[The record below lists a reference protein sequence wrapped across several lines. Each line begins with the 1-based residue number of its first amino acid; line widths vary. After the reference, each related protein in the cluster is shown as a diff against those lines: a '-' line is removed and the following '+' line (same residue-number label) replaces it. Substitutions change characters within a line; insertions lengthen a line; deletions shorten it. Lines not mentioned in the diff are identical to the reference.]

1 MKKKIAITGGIGSGK
16 SEAIKIIKELGFPVF
31 SCDEIYKEVVLSK
44 EYVQRIEEN
53 FPTCVKNGIID
64 RKELS
69 TIIFNQREKLDLLN
83 SLSHP
88 LIMQKLL
95 MEMEK
100 TPQSLIFA
108 EVPLLFENGFETM
121 FDHIIVIQR
130 SKNNRIQSLL
140 QRDNLSEQEIQKRI
154 AAQFDYSKENLEMIA
169 KSHSV
174 KIIKNEEDL
183 SLFKKNIEKEIAKLE
198 QL

>member
-31 SCDEIYKEVVLSK
+31 SCDEIYKEIIFSK

-69 TIIFNQREKLDLLN
+69 AIVFANREKRDLLN

-88 LIMQKLL
+88 LIM
-95 MEMEK
+95 
-100 TPQSLIFA
+100 
-108 EVPLLFENGFETM
+108 EN
-121 FDHIIVIQR
+121 
-130 SKNNRIQSLL
+130 
-140 QRDNLSEQEIQKRI
+140 
-154 AAQFDYSKENLEMIA
+154 Y
-169 KSHSV
+169 
-174 KIIKNEEDL
+174 
-183 SLFKKNIEKEIAKLE
+183 
-198 QL
+198 

>member
-31 SCDEIYKEVVLSK
+31 SCDEIYKEVILSK

>member
-31 SCDEIYKEVVLSK
+31 SCDEIYKEIIFSK

-69 TIIFNQREKLDLLN
+69 AIVFANREKRDLLN

-88 LIMQKLL
+88 LIMEKLL
-95 MEMEK
+95 TEME
-100 TPQSLIFA
+100 TVPEGLIFA
-108 EVPLLFENGFETM
+108 EVPLLFENGFESM
-121 FDHIIVIQR
+121 FDHIIVIKR
-130 SKNNRIQSLL
+130 SKNNRIQSVIK
-140 QRDNLSEQEIQKRI
+140 RNKLSEEELQKRM
-154 AAQFDYSKENLEMIA
+154 AAQFDYSKENLETIS
-169 KSHSV
+169 KSHSL

-183 SLFKKNIEKEIAKLE
+183 SLFKKSIVNEISNLE